1 MNLNISGIL
10 YITKW
15 FHFSSDVQ
23 IFKRKKATNFCLC
36 YFTSMPPLEKQF
48 VLIFTENKLQ
58 CPAVN
63 GFDILYE
70 SEKSKNLTSL
80 LMENDNC

>member
-23 IFKRKKATNFCLC
+23 ILKRKKSNKFL
-36 YFTSMPPLEKQF
+36 F
-48 VLIFTENKLQ
+48 VLFYINATLGEAICIDFYRKQT
-58 CPAVN
+58 AV
-63 GFDILYE
+63 
-70 SEKSKNLTSL
+70 SCSKWI
-80 LMENDNC
+80 